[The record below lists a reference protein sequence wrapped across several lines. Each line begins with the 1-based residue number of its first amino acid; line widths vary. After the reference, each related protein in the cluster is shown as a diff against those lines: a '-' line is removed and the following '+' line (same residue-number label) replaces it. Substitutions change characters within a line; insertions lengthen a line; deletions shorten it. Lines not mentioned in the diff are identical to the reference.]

1 MFPKNERPLVSIV
14 VPSFNQGRFIAET
27 LRSCLEQRYRPI
39 EILVQDGGST
49 DNTISVLRSLEAPEL
64 SLGQRAG

>member
-1 MFPKNERPLVSIV
+1 MSNSRPLVSIV

-27 LRSCLEQRYRPI
+27 LKSCLGQSYRPI

-49 DNTISVLRSLEAPEL
+49 DDTISVLQSFEVTGVT
-64 SLGQRAG
+64 LGE